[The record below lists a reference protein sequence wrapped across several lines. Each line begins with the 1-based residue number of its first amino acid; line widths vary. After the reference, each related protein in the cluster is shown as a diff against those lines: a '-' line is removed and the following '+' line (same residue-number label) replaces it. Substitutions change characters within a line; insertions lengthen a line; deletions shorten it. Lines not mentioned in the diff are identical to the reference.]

1 MNEAILEGKW
11 NQFRGKVKEQ
21 WGRLTDDELDQ
32 IDGRR
37 DQIVG
42 LLQEK
47 YGYELERAE
56 DEFDSFLTAL
66 DDREH
71 ERYA

>member
-56 DEFDSFLTAL
+56 DEVDSFLTSL